1 MVERGAFTRI
11 RRVVLIAVL
20 GVVVLL
26 ASAGVAFGLPPF
38 TTGTKS
44 SPPATVSQAQLVRI
58 TTGCGASYDRLVFRF
73 GFGKPG
79 YRVRYVARVF
89 KDPSGKP
96 LPLPGSA
103 RLSITF
109 QNARAHTAGGAAI
122 AIPPV
127 ITPGCSNLLKVK
139 QAGDFEGVVSYGAG
153 LAHRAGFRV
162 FRLTGPTRVVIDVA
176 H

>member
-1 MVERGAFTRI
+1 M
-11 RRVVLIAVL
+11 
-20 GVVVLL
+20 
-26 ASAGVAFGLPPF
+26 
-38 TTGTKS
+38 
-44 SPPATVSQAQLVRI
+44 
-58 TTGCGASYDRLVFRF
+58 
-73 GFGKPG
+73 
-79 YRVRYVARVF
+79 RYVARVF